1 MLGWVMVCLT
11 VSARQTLLIV
21 PGVGEHQ
28 QFIFHSKQFIF
39 FFSSRIQVDRGI
51 KREEKRENT
60 LKYKKMRN
68 IFKHKCMKLVC
79 IFFFRIF
86 LNMRKENQMIK

>member
-1 MLGWVMVCLT
+1 MMCST

-21 PGVGEHQ
+21 PGVGEQ
-28 QFIFHSKQFIF
+28 LKYKAFHSKQFF

-60 LKYKKMRN
+60 LKCKKMRN
-68 IFKHKCMKLVC
+68 IFKHKCMKLMC
-79 IFFFRIF
+79 IKNILKYEKGESAYSDHF
-86 LNMRKENQMIK
+86 

>member
-1 MLGWVMVCLT
+1 MLGWVMVCST

-39 FFSSRIQVDRGI
+39 FFLQNPSR
-51 KREEKRENT
+51 
-60 LKYKKMRN
+60 
-68 IFKHKCMKLVC
+68 
-79 IFFFRIF
+79 
-86 LNMRKENQMIK
+86 